1 MVNGP
6 IRREKD
12 PTWSPVDEASI
23 GSKRPIGLSS
33 GIQGLPGTTNVDP
46 VYLGYGGTSAPYG
59 SPRPIYS
66 NVYEQRQQLSSLR
79 SQSRKDPAAKTQYEA
94 IVNLLR
100 ARGYLGP
107 RSKATPSNVD
117 GAWMELLK
125 ENSAAAD
132 SVFASTPTE
141 MLVSGVPSEDAAG
154 MGTGGRGGGRAA
166 AYTGPVESI
175 TKLADSDIRATAD
188 AVAIEILG
196 RGATDEE
203 IKKITQRMR
212 KAEMEQPQVT
222 TRQGPGRQITE
233 QGLSA
238 QGRDDIL
245 RDVLS
250 KNPDFQQYQLD
261 TTVMDAMVRFVNK
274 KKAIA
279 GD

>member
-1 MVNGP
+1 MVRP
-6 IRREKD
+6 VPRD
-12 PTWSPVDEASI
+12 PKPWEPVDETTI
-23 GSKRPIGLSS
+23 GNKRPIGVSS

-46 VYLGYGGTSAPYG
+46 VYLGYGGTSAPHG
-59 SPRPIYS
+59 SPRPVYS
-66 NVYEQRQQLSSLR
+66 NVYEQRRQLSSLR
-79 SQSRKDPAAKTQYEA
+79 SESRKNPAAQAQYNA

-100 ARGYLGP
+100 TQGYLGP

-125 ENSAAAD
+125 ENSAAAY

-154 MGTGGRGGGRAA
+154 MGTGGRGGRAA

-261 TTVMDAMVRFVNK
+261 TTVMDAMVNFVNK
-274 KKAIA
+274 KKAVA